1 MSTDAHLGVD
11 LQVIRILLDVGQAHA
26 GAIAHF
32 AHLGGGRRPA
42 LLHGQVQIGNA
53 RALVGHDHHD
63 LLPVDVHVDLPAVG
77 MRHGVDLRLE
87 QGHDG
92 ALDVGRVHAK
102 LLESAL
108 DAAGGLTGI
117 GEVSTFYVEGVMH
130 G

>member
-1 MSTDAHLGVD
+1 
-11 LQVIRILLDVGQAHA
+11 
-26 GAIAHF
+26 
-32 AHLGGGRRPA
+32 
-42 LLHGQVQIGNA
+42 
-53 RALVGHDHHD
+53 
-63 LLPVDVHVDLPAVG
+63 